1 MKKIENPPFPVKLFF
16 LVLASSFKKT
26 DTSAKQKNDSYISY
40 FQWNYHKL
48 HKSPVKLGSQTIG
61 FC

>member
-1 MKKIENPPFPVKLFF
+1 MQNKGSKMKKIENPPFPVKLFF

-40 FQWNYHKL
+40 F
-48 HKSPVKLGSQTIG
+48 
-61 FC
+61 